1 MSGNALSFIGKLDRR
16 EEMLIMGQQQKRA
29 FLDKLMGNR
38 DPRVVKRFY
47 GLKPVR
53 DVYVPPTR
61 GVDGTYQVMPK
72 N

>member
-1 MSGNALSFIGKLDRR
+1 MSSTPLNFIGKLDRK
-16 EEMLIMGQQQKRA
+16 EEMLIMGGLQQRA

-53 DVYVPPTR
+53 NIYVPPTR
-61 GVDGTYQVMPK
+61 GVDGSYQVMPK

>member
-1 MSGNALSFIGKLDRR
+1 MSSNPLNFIGKLDRK
-16 EEMLIMGQQQKRA
+16 EEMLIMGGLQRRA

-53 DVYVPPTR
+53 NVYVPPTR
-61 GVDGTYQVMPK
+61 GVNGSYQVMPK

>member
-1 MSGNALSFIGKLDRR
+1 MSSNPLNFIGKLDRR
-16 EEMLIMGQQQKRA
+16 EEILMMGSLQRRA

-53 DVYVPPTR
+53 DIYVPTTR
-61 GVDGTYQVMPK
+61 GVDGSYQVMPK

>member
-1 MSGNALSFIGKLDRR
+1 MSSNPLNFIGRLDRR
-16 EEMLIMGQQQKRA
+16 EEILIMGSLQRQA

-61 GVDGTYQVMPK
+61 GVDGSYQVMPK

>member
-1 MSGNALSFIGKLDRR
+1 MSGNPLNFIGKLDRK
-16 EEMLIMGQQQKRA
+16 EEILLMGELQRRA

-38 DPRVVKRFY
+38 DARLVKRFY

-61 GVDGTYQVMPK
+61 GVDGTYKVMPK

>member
-1 MSGNALSFIGKLDRR
+1 MSSNPLNFIGKLDRK
-16 EEMLIMGQQQKRA
+16 EEMLIMGGLQRRA

-38 DPRVVKRFY
+38 DPRLVKRFY

-53 DVYVPPTR
+53 NVYVPPTR
-61 GVDGTYQVMPK
+61 GVNGSYQVMPK

>member
-1 MSGNALSFIGKLDRR
+1 MSSNPLNFIGKLDRK
-16 EEMLIMGQQQKRA
+16 EEMLIMGGLQRRA

-53 DVYVPPTR
+53 NVYVPPTR

>member
-1 MSGNALSFIGKLDRR
+1 MSSNPLSFIGKLDRK
-16 EEMLIMGQQQKRA
+16 EEMLIMGGLQRRA

-38 DPRVVKRFY
+38 DPRLVKRFY

-53 DVYVPPTR
+53 NVYVPPTR

>member
-1 MSGNALSFIGKLDRR
+1 MSSNPLNFIGKLDRK
-16 EEMLIMGQQQKRA
+16 EEMLIMGGLQRRA

-38 DPRVVKRFY
+38 DPRLVKRFY

-53 DVYVPPTR
+53 NVYVPPTR

>member
-1 MSGNALSFIGKLDRR
+1 MSGNPLNFIGKLDRR
-16 EEMLIMGQQQKRA
+16 EEILMMGSLQRRA

-38 DPRVVKRFY
+38 DPQVVKRFY